1 MNDRLTVRRIT
12 GALGAEVS
20 GIDVCEEL
28 DAGTV
33 ATIRSLLVEHEVLVF
48 RDAPITPEQH
58 IRFARYFGEV
68 KQPPVR
74 TKHTPW
80 PEINVVDQTTALGQ
94 GSDDWHNDNTYTAE
108 PPFGSILHLVKV
120 PPAGGDTAFAS
131 MGAAYEALAA
141 PMRRMLDELTAVH
154 DVTKSATKGVKYGHL
169 STSVAELQA
178 MHPPVEHPV
187 VRVIPETGRKVLFV
201 NPNST
206 THIVG
211 MGEAES
217 DAILRFLYEHVKR
230 LEFHC
235 RVTWDEST
243 VVFLDNRAC
252 QHYAVPDYAARRILH
267 RVAIKGDRPVGVGA

>member
-1 MNDRLTVRRIT
+1 MSITIRRLT
-12 GALGAEVS
+12 GMLGAELS
-20 GIDVCEEL
+20 GVDLCQPLVEDDVA
-28 DAGTV
+28 D
-33 ATIRSLLVEHEVLVF
+33 IRKALLEHEVLVF
-48 RDAPITPEQH
+48 RNQPITPDQH
-58 IRFARYFGEV
+58 IRFATYFGEI
-68 KQPPVR
+68 KTPPVR

-108 PPFGSILHLVKV
+108 PPFGSILHLVKC

-141 PMRRMLDELTAVH
+141 PFRRMLDELTAVH

-169 STSVAELQA
+169 TTSVAELQERN
-178 MHPPVEHPV
+178 PPVEHPV
-187 VRVIPETGRKVLFV
+187 VRTIPETGRKVLFV

-211 MGEAES
+211 MSEAES

-235 RVTWDEST
+235 RVAWDEST
-243 VVFLDNRAC
+243 VVFLDNRVC
-252 QHYAVPDYAARRILH
+252 QHYAVPDYNDRRILH
-267 RVAIKGDRPVGVGA
+267 RVAIKGDRPV